1 MKKSC
6 KNIDIT
12 AEQTIRPFVYECLK
26 RHKRRYKFQRLMD
39 KTGATTLNE
48 ATDWLTK
55 YAAAAIRGRKVPKFT
70 PITCER
76 FDSTSEKR
84 RLIGRESA
92 LQQIFD
98 YIAVRS
104 CAEIWHRRYT
114 LQQCSSIK
122 GRGQIYGV
130 RMIRGYIKADLRAAA
145 YAKKHGFRY
154 TSKCRYFVKLDIRHC
169 YQTIDKR
176 LFMNLL
182 EHDCGNKDILYLWKE
197 LIDSYGRAKNCTGF
211 LIGALPSQWGAQFM
225 LSFLYRYAMQQD
237 GVSHMVM
244 FMDDMMLMSG
254 NRRKLKKAVE
264 KLVTYTKDELHLEI
278 KPTWHIK
285 KLSLEPIDIMGFVIH
300 GNGKVTIRA
309 KNFIHARR
317 MILRFKSRDDFTYS
331 QAKRLASY
339 KGYFKYSDCRKL
351 RKEMKLKSAFEQ
363 AQQIISNHERRKRN
377 ESLL

>member
-176 LFMNLL
+176 LFMQLFA
-182 EHDCGNKDILYLWKE
+182 HDCGNSDILYLWQS
-197 LIDSYGRAKNCTGF
+197 LLTSYARADGCTGF
-211 LIGALPSQWGAQFM
+211 LIGALPSQWAAQFM
-225 LSFLYRYAMQQD
+225 LSFLYREGIRLD
-237 GVSHMVM
+237 GVNHMVM
-244 FMDDMMLMSG
+244 FMDDMLIMGS
-254 NRRKLKKAVE
+254 NRRKLKRGAE
-264 KLVTYTKDELHLEI
+264 ALSRYAETTLHLQI
-278 KPTWHIK
+278 KPNWHIK
-285 KLSLEPIDIMGFVIH
+285 KLANEPIDMMGFVIH
-300 GNGKVTIRA
+300 HNGKITIRA
-309 KNFIHARR
+309 KNFIRARR
-317 MILRFKSRDDFTYS
+317 MLLRQQRKPLIYS

-363 AQQIISNHERRKRN
+363 AQRSISDYERRKRN